1 MDKCPQTRMMFC
13 LNNLSYFRL
22 AQIPSSMPLDLTLSI
37 FLFWCH
43 DIQTKCIIMRTELEA
58 PVRQK
63 NLRSAQ
69 DLSLLIDNLFVLLIC
84 FTKNIQVSFFTNG
97 HFQPTPFQF
106 SSNASSL
113 TPLIR
118 HSLFLSLPSSPLT
131 HHSVFTY
138 CNFT

>member
-22 AQIPSSMPLDLTLSI
+22 AQILSMPLDLTLSI

-43 DIQTKCIIMRTELEA
+43 DIQTKCITMRTELEV

-63 NLRSAQ
+63 NLRSTQ
-69 DLSLLIDNLFVLLIC
+69 DLSLLICSLFVLLIC
-84 FTKNIQVSFFTNG
+84 FAKNTQVSIFTNG
-97 HFQPTPFQF
+97 LFQPTPFPF
-106 SSNASSL
+106 LSNATSL
-113 TPLIR
+113 TLLIC

-131 HHSVFTY
+131 PPLCFHLL
-138 CNFT
+138 